1 MMRRALCRRVLP
13 LVALTVLAGCFAS
26 VEQWEGTRKTE
37 IDPINSAIHRHLP
50 GDIKSGD
57 VGTIL
62 RNYDLEN
69 GEGLVWS
76 SPVDVSGDF
85 TERRL
90 RWEKTGTESI
100 RDRYTELTRRFAEID
115 KAEVRIHRIH
125 WDDATEDG
133 YPTEVRFVVR
143 GIGPGGE
150 RRFLEQKALLHIDK
164 RGGEWVVTRENILS
178 RELIES
184 AAPRFAVTTQLAGL
198 DDPHDLSGSPR
209 FRLIG
214 EMAASSGSAVADFD
228 CDGLEDLALL
238 STNHLTLYKNAADGS
253 FVDVNDEFGIPATLP
268 ISGSGIVF
276 FDAENDGDPDLW
288 ISGLLGQKLFV
299 NEGCGQF
306 IDQTEV
312 AGITPSTWS
321 SMPIVADYDN
331 DGFLDVYVIRMGDHE
346 KSAPSPS
353 WNARNG
359 IQDSLYRNQGDGSF
373 VEVTE
378 EAGVA
383 ETGWGL
389 AGAWGDYDGD
399 GDQDLYVG
407 NEFGT
412 NALYRNEGDGTFTDV
427 AEEAGVLD
435 RGAAMGITWGDYD
448 ADGRLDLFVS
458 NMYANSRWAMFH
470 PDYPTPLPW
479 YLGWVPRD
487 VVDDVTD
494 ELTRGSTLL
503 RNQGDGTFADVSDDA
518 GIRDGQWGWGA
529 EFLDYD
535 NDGLLDIYAV
545 NGFIS
550 GPLLDDV

>member
-1 MMRRALCRRVLP
+1 MTCRALLVVAALASLP
-13 LVALTVLAGCFAS
+13 GCFAS
-26 VEQWEGTRKTE
+26 VEQWEKTRKTE
-37 IDPINSAIHRHLP
+37 IDPINSAIHRHLA
-50 GDIKSGD
+50 GDIKSRD
-57 VGTIL
+57 VDTIL
-62 RNYDLEN
+62 RNYDLEV
-69 GEGLVWS
+69 GDGITWS
-76 SPVDVSGDF
+76 SPADVSGDF
-85 TERRL
+85 EERRT
-90 RWEKTGTESI
+90 RWETEGTESI
-100 RDRYTELTRRFAEID
+100 RERYERLVDLFAEIE

-125 WDDATEDG
+125 WDESNQDG
-133 YPTEVRFVVR
+133 YPTEARFVVR
-143 GIGPGGE
+143 GTAPGGE
-150 RRFLEQKALLHIDK
+150 SRFLEQEALLHIDR
-164 RGGEWVVTRENILS
+164 RGGEWVVTRETIEAREMLDSS
-178 RELIES
+178 R
-184 AAPRFAVTTQLAGL
+184 PRFAVATAMAGL
-198 DDPHDLSGSPR
+198 NDVHDLSGSPR

-228 CDGLEDLALL
+228 CDGYEDLALL
-238 STNHLTLYKNAADGS
+238 STNHVTLYRNAADGS
-253 FVDVNDEFGIPATLP
+253 FLPVNDEVGLPPTLP

-288 ISGLLGQKLFV
+288 ISGLLGQRFFL

-306 IDQTEV
+306 VDQTDIV
-312 AGITPSTWS
+312 GIAPSTWS
-321 SMPIVADYDN
+321 SMPLVADYDR
-331 DGFLDVYVIRMGDHE
+331 DGFLDVYVVRMGDHE

-359 IQDSLYRNQGDGSF
+359 IQDSLYRNRGDGTF
-373 VEVTE
+373 EEVTE

-383 ETGWGL
+383 ERGWGL
-389 AGAWGDYDGD
+389 AGAWGDFDGD
-399 GDQDLYVG
+399 GDPDLYVG

-503 RNQGDGTFADVSDDA
+503 RNQGDGTFEDVSDTA

>member
-1 MMRRALCRRVLP
+1 MMRRALCVRMISAI
-13 LVALTVLAGCFAS
+13 ALTLVSGCFAS
-26 VEQWEGTRKTE
+26 VEQWEKTRKTE

-50 GDIKSGD
+50 GDIKSRD
-57 VGTIL
+57 VDTIL
-62 RNYDLEN
+62 RNYDLET
-69 GEGLVWS
+69 GEGIVWS
-76 SPVDVSGDF
+76 TPEDISGGF
-85 TERRL
+85 SEKRL
-90 RWEKTGTESI
+90 RWNETGTETI
-100 RDRYTELTRRFAEID
+100 RRRYEELVGLFAEID
-115 KAEVRIHRIH
+115 KAEVRIHRIY
-125 WDDATEDG
+125 WNEPADDG

-143 GIGPGGE
+143 GTGPGGE
-150 RRFLEQKALLHIDK
+150 SRFLEQRALLHIDR
-164 RGGEWVVTRENILS
+164 RGGEWVVTRETIQS
-178 RELIES
+178 RELLDS
-184 AAPRFAVTTQLAGL
+184 ANPRFAVATASANLN
-198 DDPHDLSGSPR
+198 DVHDLSGSPR

-238 STNHLTLYKNAADGS
+238 STNHVTLYRNAADGS
-253 FVDVNDEFGIPATLP
+253 FVAVNDEVGMPATLP
-268 ISGSGIVF
+268 ISGAGIVF

-288 ISGLLGQKLFV
+288 ISGLLGQRFFL

-306 IDQTEV
+306 IDQTEIV
-312 AGITPSTWS
+312 GIAPSTWS

-331 DGFLDVYVIRMGDHE
+331 DGFLDVYVVRMGDHE
-346 KSAPSPS
+346 KAAPSPS

-359 IQDSLYRNQGDGSF
+359 TPDSLYKNLGDGTF
-373 VEVTE
+373 KEVTE
-378 EAGVA
+378 EADIA
-383 ETGWGL
+383 ERGWGL
-389 AGAWGDYDGD
+389 AGAWGDYDDD

-412 NALYRNEGDGTFTDV
+412 NALYRNDGDGTFTDV

-448 ADGRLDLFVS
+448 GDGRLDLYVS

-487 VVDDVTD
+487 AVDDVTD

-503 RNQGDGTFADVSDDA
+503 RNQGDGTFTDVSDQA

-535 NDGLLDIYAV
+535 NDGLLDVYAV

>member
-1 MMRRALCRRVLP
+1 MTCRAL
-13 LVALTVLAGCFAS
+13 LVVAALASLAGCFAS
-26 VEQWEGTRKTE
+26 VEQWERTRKTE

-50 GDIKSGD
+50 GDIKSRD
-57 VGTIL
+57 VDTIL
-62 RNYDLEN
+62 RNYDLEV
-69 GEGLVWS
+69 GDGITWA
-76 SPVDVSGDF
+76 SPVDVSGGF
-85 TERRL
+85 EEHRT
-90 RWEKTGTESI
+90 RWETEGAESI
-100 RDRYTELTRRFAEID
+100 RERYERLVELFAEIE

-125 WDDATEDG
+125 WDGSNQAG
-133 YPTEVRFVVR
+133 YPAEARFVVR
-143 GIGPGGE
+143 GTGPGGE
-150 RRFLEQKALLHIDK
+150 SRFLEQEALLQIDR
-164 RGGEWVVTRENILS
+164 RGGEWVVTRETIQS
-178 RELIES
+178 REMLDS
-184 AAPRFAVTTQLAGL
+184 TRPRFAVATGMAGL
-198 DDPHDLSGSPR
+198 SDVHDLSGSPR

-228 CDGLEDLALL
+228 CDGYEDLALL
-238 STNHLTLYKNAADGS
+238 STNHVTLYRNAADGS
-253 FVDVNDEFGIPATLP
+253 FLPVNDDVGLPPTLP

-288 ISGLLGQKLFV
+288 ISGLLGQRFFL
-299 NEGCGQF
+299 NEGCGQLV
-306 IDQTEV
+306 DQTDIV
-312 AGITPSTWS
+312 GIAPSTWS
-321 SMPIVADYDN
+321 SMPIVADYDR
-331 DGFLDVYVIRMGDHE
+331 DGFLDVYVVRMGDHE

-359 IQDSLYRNQGDGSF
+359 IQDSLYRNRGDGTF
-373 VEVTE
+373 EEVTE

-383 ETGWGL
+383 ERGWGL
-389 AGAWGDYDGD
+389 AGAWGDFDGD
-399 GDQDLYVG
+399 GDPDLYVG

-503 RNQGDGTFADVSDDA
+503 RNRGDGTFEDVSDTA

>member
-1 MMRRALCRRVLP
+1 MMRGLCTRLAA
-13 LVALTVLAGCFAS
+13 VATVLLFSGCFAS
-26 VEQWEGTRKTE
+26 VEQWEKTRKSE

-50 GDIKSGD
+50 GDIKTGD
-57 VGTIL
+57 VDTIL
-62 RNYDLEN
+62 RNYDLQD
-69 GEGLVWS
+69 GDGIVWS
-76 SPVDVSGDF
+76 PPVDISGGF
-85 TERRL
+85 TERRV

-100 RDRYTELTRRFAEID
+100 RHRYEELVSLFAEID
-115 KAEVRIHRIH
+115 KAEVRIHRIY
-125 WDDATEDG
+125 WNDATEDG
-133 YPTEVRFVVR
+133 YPTEVRFVLR
-143 GIGPGGE
+143 GTGPSGE
-150 RRFLEQKALLHIDK
+150 SRFLEQKALLHIDH
-164 RGGEWVVTRENILS
+164 RNGEWVVTRENIES
-178 RELIES
+178 REMIES
-184 AAPRFAVTTQLAGL
+184 TSPRFAVTTDLAGL
-198 DDPHDLSGSPR
+198 SDVHDLSGSPR

-228 CDGLEDLALL
+228 CDGLEDVALL
-238 STNHLTLYKNAADGS
+238 STNHVSLYRNAADGS
-253 FVDVNDEFGIPATLP
+253 FADATDAFGLPPTLP
-268 ISGSGIVF
+268 IAGSGIVF
-276 FDAENDGDPDLW
+276 FDADNDGDPDLW
-288 ISGLLGQKLFV
+288 ISGLLGQRFFL
-299 NEGCGQF
+299 NEGCRAF
-306 IDQTEV
+306 VDQTDMV
-312 AGITPSTWS
+312 GIAPSTWS

-331 DGFLDVYVIRMGDHE
+331 DGFLDVYVVRMGDHE

-359 IQDSLYRNQGDGSF
+359 TKDSLYRNQGDGTFRDVSD
-373 VEVTE
+373 
-378 EAGVA
+378 EAGVT
-383 ETGWGL
+383 EGGWGL

-412 NALYRNEGDGTFTDV
+412 NALYRNDGGTFTEV

-448 ADGRLDLFVS
+448 ADGRLDLYVS

-470 PDYPTPLPW
+470 PNYPTPLPW

-487 VVDDVTD
+487 AVDDVTD

-503 RNQGDGTFADVSDDA
+503 RNRGDGTFDDVSDEA

-535 NDGLLDIYAV
+535 NDGLLDVYAV

>member
-1 MMRRALCRRVLP
+1 MTCRVL
-13 LVALTVLAGCFAS
+13 LVVAALTTLPGCFAS
-26 VEQWEGTRKTE
+26 VEQWEKTRKTE

-50 GDIKSGD
+50 GDIKSRD
-57 VGTIL
+57 VDTIL
-62 RNYDLEN
+62 RNYDLEV
-69 GEGLVWS
+69 GDGITWT

-85 TERRL
+85 QERRT
-90 RWEKTGTESI
+90 RWETDGTESI
-100 RDRYTELTRRFAEID
+100 RERYERLVGLFSEIE

-125 WDDATEDG
+125 WDESNQDG
-133 YPTEVRFVVR
+133 YPTEARFVIR
-143 GIGPGGE
+143 GTGPKGE
-150 RRFLEQKALLHIDK
+150 SRFLEQEALLHIDR
-164 RGGEWVVTRENILS
+164 RGGEWVVTRETIEA
-178 RELIES
+178 REMLDS
-184 AAPRFAVTTQLAGL
+184 TRPRFAVATEMAGL
-198 DDPHDLSGSPR
+198 SDVHDLSGSPR

-228 CDGLEDLALL
+228 CDGYEDLALL
-238 STNHLTLYKNAADGS
+238 STNHVTLYRNAADGS
-253 FVDVNDEFGIPATLP
+253 FLPANDDVGLPATLP

-288 ISGLLGQKLFV
+288 ISGLLGQRFFS
-299 NEGCGQF
+299 NEGCGRF
-306 IDQTEV
+306 VDHTDI
-312 AGITPSTWS
+312 AGIAPSTWS
-321 SMPIVADYDN
+321 SMPLVADYDS
-331 DGFLDVYVIRMGDHE
+331 DGFLDVYVVRMGDHE

-359 IQDSLYRNQGDGSF
+359 IQDSLYRNRGDGTF
-373 VEVTE
+373 EEVTE
-378 EAGVA
+378 EAGIA
-383 ETGWGL
+383 EGGWGL
-389 AGAWGDYDGD
+389 AGAWGDFDGD
-399 GDQDLYVG
+399 GDPDLYVG

-412 NALYRNEGDGTFTDV
+412 NALYRNDGDGTFTDV

-479 YLGWVPRD
+479 YLKWVPRD

-503 RNQGDGTFADVSDDA
+503 RNRGDGTFEDVSDTA